1 QSGNSSSEIQ
11 KLKIDLMNLGFAS
24 QWTKPNENFGPETV
38 EVVKNFQ
45 TYYGLVANG
54 IIDEITYTKLNEIK
68 NASLSNGMKRPD
80 VKKFKEDLTTAGFT
94 PWTTPNDYYGP
105 ETVKYVKKFQ
115 AYYELEITGN
125 GDKATLDQLSRVLNS
140 PYQLG
145 NSSADI
151 KKIKID
157 LMNLGFADQWTKPNN
172 NYGSETVEV
181 VKNFQTYHG
190 LVANGIVD

>member
-1 QSGNSSSEIQ
+1 
-11 KLKIDLMNLGFAS
+11 
-24 QWTKPNENFGPETV
+24 
-38 EVVKNFQ
+38 
-45 TYYGLVANG
+45 
-54 IIDEITYTKLNEIK
+54 
-68 NASLSNGMKRPD
+68 
-80 VKKFKEDLTTAGFT
+80 
-94 PWTTPNDYYGP
+94 DYYGP
-105 ETVKYVKKFQ
+105 ETVEHVKKFQ

-125 GDKATLDQLSRVLNS
+125 GDEATLDQLSRVLNS

-181 VKNFQTYHG
+181 VKKFQTYYG
-190 LVANGIVD
+190 LIVNGIVDSITEEKINSILNSPFKLGNSSSEI